1 MIDLDRLF
9 TNWFSNKNFTPTR
22 KLSFADDTRSRIA
35 SNNGG
40 GEFDVLLPLLDAAIV
55 AAGGATGS
63 ENVALAV
70 RRAAVLG
77 KRILMGEIKALI
89 SRRAGRIADAFGKD
103 STVYAEFFPQG
114 VSAYRDMTESEV
126 APMLAV
132 LIAAGDTHDP
142 DIALEF
148 DTLRTS
154 WINVKDA
161 ADDKIAAA
169 STADGDQDAA
179 IAALELVLMKVI
191 FTAALAFTA
200 NPAMG
205 PILFDQS
212 KLYAPG
218 QSPEP
223 DPEPP
228 VEP

>member
-1 MIDLDRLF
+1 
-9 TNWFSNKNFTPTR
+9 
-22 KLSFADDTRSRIA
+22 
-35 SNNGG
+35 
-40 GEFDVLLPLLDAAIV
+40 
-55 AAGGATGS
+55 
-63 ENVALAV
+63 
-70 RRAAVLG
+70 
-77 KRILMGEIKALI
+77 
-89 SRRAGRIADAFGKD
+89 
-103 STVYAEFFPQG
+103 
-114 VSAYRDMTESEV
+114 
-126 APMLAV
+126 
-132 LIAAGDTHDP
+132 
-142 DIALEF
+142 
-148 DTLRTS
+148 
-154 WINVKDA
+154 VKDA

-205 PILFDQS
+205 PILFDRS